1 MRRVY
6 GSPTIEITLR
16 SQVQKH
22 ELRRNMKRQSIRI
35 TVSVIVALIAGF
47 SVSIGAA
54 QEKRKAIF
62 VEPTSPEVSEITRY
76 GKNAINR
83 LANAMVREL
92 SIELRKKPP
101 EEVIEICHLKYL
113 TMDGDS
119 IKGLP
124 RIKAV
129 KLTSLKVRSPGNAPD
144 AEDQLALKEFEYM
157 MNYGDSVPNLLVQ
170 RIDGPD
176 SNREW
181 RVYRPLGVAKQ
192 CLDCHGDASEQSPAL
207 RAKLEALYPS
217 DEAIGY
223 KKHEWRGVIRV
234 TVIEDETK

>member
-1 MRRVY
+1 MN
-6 GSPTIEITLR
+6 
-16 SQVQKH
+16 SQ
-22 ELRRNMKRQSIRI
+22 LIRI
-35 TVSVIVALIAGF
+35 TVSVVVALIAGS
-47 SVSIGAA
+47 SVSFGAT
-54 QEKRKAIF
+54 QEERKATF
-62 VEPTSPEVSEITRY
+62 VESTSPEVSEITRH

-101 EEVIEICHLKYL
+101 EDVVEICHLKYL
-113 TMDGDS
+113 TMEGDS

-124 RIKAV
+124 HIKAV
-129 KLTSLKVRSPGNAPD
+129 KLTSLKVRSPANAPD
-144 AEDQLALKEFEYM
+144 VEDKLALKQFEYL
-157 MNYGDSVPNLLVQ
+157 MNYGNSVPDLLVQ
-170 RIDGPD
+170 RIDGPN

-192 CLDCHGDASEQSPAL
+192 CLDCHGDPSKQSPAL

-223 KKHEWRGVIRV
+223 SKHQWRGVIRV
-234 TVIEDETK
+234 TVTESETK